1 MYVVIIQYVDED
13 KTNPH
18 RQMIIAGREDRQALA
33 DIIQILRNTQ
43 NPQVANKHQTP
54 TITPADSCV
63 MMLAFVMVMIA
74 HH

>member
-1 MYVVIIQYVDED
+1 
-13 KTNPH
+13 
-18 RQMIIAGREDRQALA
+18 MIIAGREDRQALA

-54 TITPADSCV
+54 TITPTDSCV
-63 MMLAFVMVMIA
+63 MMLAFVIVMIA